1 MARVSSLE
9 FTQRKNLSF
18 AISTLNDP
26 DFLFL
31 DDPTSSTDP
40 YFKYQIWKKIK
51 NLIKENNTT
60 VFLTTSDS
68 NECENADLIGYLR
81 EGKIILED
89 SPNNLL
95 TKYFVNSMEKVFFC
109 VTMQLGEPLRESSVK
124 VTNDVSSNL
133 SRRTSETSLVSGGF
147 TVTNEDVLYNEPTKK
162 IPNIHNKEIFDYSQK
177 RRNSKFEPP
186 STTFPNRVLYLF
198 EKEFIGFI
206 RNYQKIFAYLLLPV
220 ICILLFFYTVGGQLT
235 GLKLGIVNLETN
247 LCSEKNQTEF
257 LSCEI
262 IGLIDQNNIKI
273 IFFKNQ
279 ESARDSA
286 YNGNIDGILIL
297 AKFMTDI
304 MNSVGSQQQSH
315 QRFIPAPKK
324 Y

>member
-1 MARVSSLE
+1 MARISSLE

-18 AISTLNDP
+18 AIATLNDP

-51 NLIKENNTT
+51 NLIKVNQTT

-81 EGKIILED
+81 EGKIIFED

-109 VTMQLGEPLRESSVK
+109 VTMQLGEPFRESAVK

-133 SRRTSETSLVSGGF
+133 SRRTSQTSLVSGGF

-162 IPNIHNKEIFDYSQK
+162 IPDIHNKEIFDYSKK
-177 RRNSKFEPP
+177 RRQNKFEPVMTP
-186 STTFPNRVLYLF
+186 STTFPKRILYLF
-198 EKEFIGFI
+198 EKEFVSFF
-206 RNYQKIFAYLLLPV
+206 RNYQKVFAYLFLPV
-220 ICILLFFYTVGGQLT
+220 ICILLFFYTVGGKLT
-235 GLKLGIVNLETN
+235 GLKLGIGKF
-247 LCSEKNQTEF
+247 S
-257 LSCEI
+257 
-262 IGLIDQNNIKI
+262 IK
-273 IFFKNQ
+273 
-279 ESARDSA
+279 
-286 YNGNIDGILIL
+286 
-297 AKFMTDI
+297 
-304 MNSVGSQQQSH
+304 
-315 QRFIPAPKK
+315 
-324 Y
+324 